1 MQQMKEHIKSSQEQ
15 TNKISSPPEKEFWVL
30 IVKMIQYLRNK
41 MEAQINIL
49 EAHTEKIQE
58 KFNKDL
64 EELNEQMISNA
75 QQNNR
80 D

>member
-1 MQQMKEHIKSSQEQ
+1 
-15 TNKISSPPEKEFWVL
+15 
-30 IVKMIQYLRNK
+30 

-58 KFNKDL
+58 RFNKDL
-64 EELNEQMISNA
+64 EELNERMISNA
-75 QQNNR
+75 QQNNQ